1 MTNIERLLV
10 VQSHDIRI
18 AEIEREMRDIPAR
31 KNQDLTRLDTH
42 MQALAA
48 ADEDLKANQA
58 EIAQLELE
66 VETSQGKIT
75 KFREQQLEIKT
86 NKEFKAMEMEIKSV
100 ADKIQGFEDDT
111 LELMET
117 YESIKADV
125 AQRQKDLAAERVAVD
140 EDVRVLDERL
150 SGLEAELKRTI
161 DERNLS
167 AEGIDP
173 EWIQHYDTIRTRR
186 VESIVKLK
194 DGICSGCHMQ
204 LPPSAVHAVLRHDAM
219 TTCDYCARML
229 Y

>member
-1 MTNIERLLV
+1 M
-10 VQSHDIRI
+10 RI

-31 KNQDLTRLDTH
+31 KNEDLARLDTH
-42 MQALAA
+42 MQGLAA
-48 ADEDLKANQA
+48 AGEDLKAKQA

-66 VETSQGKIT
+66 VETGQGKIT
-75 KFREQQLEIKT
+75 KFRQQQLEIKT

-100 ADKIQGFEDDT
+100 TDRIHGFEDDA

-117 YESIKADV
+117 YESIKSDV
-125 AQRQKDLAAERVAVD
+125 AQRRKDLAAERTAVD
-140 EDVRVLDERL
+140 EDVRVLDERS
-150 SGLEAELKRTI
+150 SGLEADLKRTT

-173 EWIQHYDTIRTRR
+173 QWLQRYDTIRTRR
-186 VESIVKLK
+186 AEPIVKLK
-194 DGICSGCHMQ
+194 DGICSGCHMK